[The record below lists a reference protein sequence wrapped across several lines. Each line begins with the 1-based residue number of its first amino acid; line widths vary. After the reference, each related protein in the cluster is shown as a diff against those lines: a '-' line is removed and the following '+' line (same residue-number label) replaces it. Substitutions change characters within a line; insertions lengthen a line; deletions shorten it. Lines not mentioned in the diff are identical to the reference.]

1 MIRKAV
7 SFGLFA
13 TMSLLLTFYM
23 AAQIAHFQ
31 LGKDRYSLTA
41 TFDDAMNLQQG
52 DPVRLA
58 GVEVGQVSGVKAVK
72 GKAQVRFEVDK
83 DVALGD
89 DSEVA
94 VRWLNIIGQRELYL
108 YPGTSASRLKSGDT
122 MTHTRSVVDL
132 GALLNQLGPLTQALD
147 PARVNELVESLME
160 ALQGNRDN
168 IDSVVADLNTVLGT
182 LAQRKDTISQLLTD
196 YTTITGEVSKRDL
209 QIQVMVENLATLSTT
224 FAQNG
229 QVLDDALVQLPKL
242 TTGLQ
247 TVLGTRGEELGRI
260 VDNLSVVTGTL
271 HEHLGEFE
279 TSLVDFPKALEELFY
294 ATAQGQFAGVNVVCI
309 APNAPPCPHPVLTA
323 AAVTGSGALTTPAAF
338 QSLLLGGA
346 S

>member
-1 MIRKAV
+1 MIRKAI

-13 TMSLLLTFYM
+13 TLSLLLTFYM

-31 LGKDRYSLTA
+31 LGKDRYALTA

-89 DSEVA
+89 DSAVA

-108 YPGTSASRLKSGDT
+108 YPGKSESRLKGGDT

-160 ALQGNRDN
+160 ALQGNREN
-168 IDSVVADLNTVLGT
+168 IDSVVTDLNTVLAT
-182 LAQRKDTISQLLTD
+182 LAQRKDTISQLLSD
-196 YTTITGEVSKRDL
+196 YTTITGEVARRDL

-242 TTGLQ
+242 TAGLQ

-279 TSLVDFPKALEELFY
+279 TSLVDFPKALEQLFY
-294 ATAQGQFAGVNVVCI
+294 ATAQGQFVGVNVVCI

-323 AAVTGSGALTTPAAF
+323 SAIGGSGALTTPAAF
-338 QSLLLGGA
+338 GNLLLGTA